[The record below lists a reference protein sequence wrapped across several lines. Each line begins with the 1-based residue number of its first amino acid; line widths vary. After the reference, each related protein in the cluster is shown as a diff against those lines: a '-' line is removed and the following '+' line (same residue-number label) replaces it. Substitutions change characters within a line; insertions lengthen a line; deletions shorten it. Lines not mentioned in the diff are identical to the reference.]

1 MQGFDLLA
9 VLSNAD
15 YRALFEQG
23 LEMTF
28 AIFVCSWLLGMIV
41 AVLLLAFRM
50 ARSRVA
56 EAVVTAYISYHR
68 NVPTLVQLMLWY
80 FGIASLLPDPL
91 QTWLGDHD
99 AEAVFSIIGLG
110 LCQAAYFSED
120 MRSGLRAVPPGQA
133 EAARA
138 LGHSF
143 IGTLRFVL
151 FPQALRN
158 ALPALVSHSVSL
170 FKNSSLAMAIGATE
184 LTHAVK
190 EVESAS
196 FRTFETFLVGT
207 LLYLI
212 CSLLLMGSGAL
223 LARHTRV
230 AGAH

>member
-1 MQGFDLLA
+1 MHGFDLLA
-9 VLSNAD
+9 LLSKAD
-15 YRALFEQG
+15 YRALFAEG

-28 AIFVCSWLLGMIV
+28 IIFAGSWLLGMAV
-41 AVLLLAFRM
+41 GVLLLV
-50 ARSRVA
+50 ARITSSRVA
-56 EAVVTAYISYHR
+56 GAVVAAYISYHR

-80 FGIASLLPDPL
+80 FGIASLLPASL
-91 QTWLGDHD
+91 QEWLGDHD
-99 AEAVFSIIGLG
+99 AEAIFAIIGLG

-120 MRSGLRAVPPGQA
+120 MRSGLRAIPPGQA

-138 LGHSF
+138 LGHGF

-158 ALPALVSHSVSL
+158 SLPALVSRTVSL

-207 LLYLI
+207 LLYLA

-223 LARHTRV
+223 LARRARV

>member
-1 MQGFDLLA
+1 MVGFDVLA
-9 VLSNAD
+9 VLSKAD
-15 YRALFEQG
+15 YRTLFAEG

-28 AIFVCSWLLGMIV
+28 IIFAGSWLLGMAV
-41 AVLLLAFRM
+41 AVLLLVARM
-50 ARSRVA
+50 TTSRIA
-56 EAVVTAYISYHR
+56 GAIVTAYISYHR

-80 FGIASLLPDPL
+80 FGIASLLPQAL
-91 QTWLGDHD
+91 QVWLGDND
-99 AEAVFSIIGLG
+99 AEAIFAIIGLG

-120 MRSGLRAVPPGQA
+120 MRSGLRAVPSGQA

-138 LGHSF
+138 LGHGF
-143 IGTLRFVL
+143 LKTLRFVL

-158 ALPALVSHSVSL
+158 AMPALVSHSVSL

-207 LLYLI
+207 LLYLA
-212 CSLLLMGSGAL
+212 CSLLLMGLGAL
-223 LARHTRV
+223 LARRARI

>member
-9 VLSNAD
+9 LLSKAD
-15 YRALFEQG
+15 YRLLFEHG

-28 AIFVCSWLLGMIV
+28 AIFVGSWLLGMAV
-41 AVLLLAFRM
+41 AVLLLTVRM
-50 ARSRVA
+50 TPSRTGG
-56 EAVVTAYISYHR
+56 AVVTAYISYHR

-80 FGIASLLPDPL
+80 FGIASLLPDSL
-91 QTWLGDHD
+91 QVWLGDHD

-110 LCQAAYFSED
+110 LCQAAYFTED

-138 LGHSF
+138 LGHGFVS
-143 IGTLRFVL
+143 TLRFVL

-158 ALPALVSHSVSL
+158 SLPALVSHTVSL

-196 FRTFETFLVGT
+196 FRTFETFLMGT
-207 LLYLI
+207 LLYLL

-223 LARHTRV
+223 LARRTRV
-230 AGAH
+230 AGAN